1 MTEEEKELA
10 SSFQEEETSRG
21 ILREEA
27 HREVPREEEMTDEVP
42 QETFRRVP
50 DAKGAPG
57 REVVRHF
64 KRLGRELAMQ
74 FLYQCEIAGEEDI
87 AENLAN
93 FWNQAELS
101 GKFVEGRIFRKA
113 RAYAEKL
120 ISGVLEKKDRIDSLL
135 EKFSRQ
141 WDISR
146 MPVVDKNIMRVAI
159 FELENCPDIPAV
171 VSIDEAIEIA
181 KEFGSERSGLFIN
194 GILNSVK
201 GELPPGSKNPT
212 PPRKAGKAG
221 NPRRNADPHGDKH

>member
-10 SSFQEEETSRG
+10 SSFQEEETPRRV
-21 ILREEA
+21 LREE
-27 HREVPREEEMTDEVP
+27 ETTDEVP
-42 QETFRRVP
+42 QEAPRRIP
-50 DAKGAPG
+50 GAKGAPG
-57 REVVRHF
+57 REVIRHF

-87 AENLAN
+87 AEKLAN

-101 GKFVEGRIFRKA
+101 GKFAEGRIFRKG

-120 ISGVLEKKDRIDSLL
+120 ISGVLEKKEHIDSVL

-159 FELENCPDIPAV
+159 FELENCPDIPAA

-201 GELPPGSKNPT
+201 GELPPGSKDPI
-212 PPRKAGKAG
+212 PFRSSGKSGSGAT
-221 NPRRNADPHGDKH
+221 HGEKH